1 MDARDALRG
10 AGYGIVQG
18 AAEIGA
24 DHGEAAAKAVEAARR
39 VAEQAGLTEEQAA
52 LYVARGA
59 LDAAASMGAEAL
71 AQVEAACL
79 RMMMPIDF
87 GERRT

>member
-1 MDARDALRG
+1 MDPRDALRG

-18 AAEIGA
+18 AAETGA

-52 LYVARGA
+52 VYVARGA

-71 AQVEAACL
+71 AQVEASL
-79 RMMMPIDF
+79 PEDVMPLDF
-87 GERRT
+87 GERRA